1 MDQRSLIQRAH
12 DILDHADEVGNGSN
26 EVIDQF
32 IVCGLIE
39 LDELHRDQ
47 IPERVYHSIWQV
59 GADLE
64 LAEFVLSVAP
74 NGSLIA
80 MDAEGNTYALD
91 REALTIGINQYITT
105 AVDMRHDPEVTADFI
120 LAAYDIRAQRWDD
133 LRLDEAITQSIIEFT
148 IEELR
153 DGAR

>member
-1 MDQRSLIQRAH
+1 
-12 DILDHADEVGNGSN
+12 
-26 EVIDQF
+26 
-32 IVCGLIE
+32 
-39 LDELHRDQ
+39 
-47 IPERVYHSIWQV
+47 
-59 GADLE
+59 
-64 LAEFVLSVAP
+64 
-74 NGSLIA
+74 